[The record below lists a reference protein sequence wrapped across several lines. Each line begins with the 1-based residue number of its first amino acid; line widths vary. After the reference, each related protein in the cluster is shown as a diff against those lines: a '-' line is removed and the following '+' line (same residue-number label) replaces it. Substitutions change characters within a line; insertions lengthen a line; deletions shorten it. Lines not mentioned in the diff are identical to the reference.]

1 MKIQF
6 GTRLTSCHAFKAF
19 FLGFSLCIIGV
30 FNVCFHNFFG
40 KWEKSILQSRNINV
54 TRRLDVFF
62 CDLPYDDCLCSVL
75 SNKSDTSDNCITYAK
90 LVASRFLPLVSFILQ
105 IFLIRELFSFNADRP
120 RVGIYALWIASIFTF
135 IGLTIS
141 IYWSSCYH
149 AYISFILYVTG
160 LSLALL
166 SMHNSLVVHD
176 HLRSSFNCNQIV
188 VVQKS
193 EKDNKGDKSWQELI

>member
-6 GTRLTSCHAFKAF
+6 GTSLTSYHAFKAF
-19 FLGFSLCIIGV
+19 LLGFSLFIIGV

-40 KWEKSILQSRNINV
+40 KSEKSILQSHNINV
-54 TRRLDVFF
+54 TQRLDVFF

-90 LVASRFLPLVSFILQ
+90 LLGSRVLPLVSFILQ
-105 IFLIRELFSFNADRP
+105 IFLIRELFSFSADRL
-120 RVGIYALWIASIFTF
+120 RVVIYALWIASIFTF

-160 LSLALL
+160 VSLALL

-176 HLRSSFNCNQIV
+176 HLRSSFNCNQILV
-188 VVQKS
+188 GQKS
-193 EKDNKGDKSWQELI
+193 EKDNKEGKSWQELI